1 MDQAKIGSFLKALR
15 SEKHLTQ
22 EQLAEQFYTSSRTI
36 SRWENGKN
44 LPDISVLIELA
55 DFYGVDIR
63 EILDGERK
71 TGNLDAEPKDTLT
84 EMAAYVNDEKRKF
97 IRSTII
103 DSASFWAAALLFWIL
118 FRTSGWLSDD
128 EITGVLFGAAAYGLM
143 VEYIKIEPD
152 MKQTKIV
159 KLVYLILSGAFYISS
174 VLSFL
179 DGIAPLGIFFLIFG
193 TVFFFCCVKADAIIK
208 ARKGKE

>member
-71 TGNLDAEPKDTLT
+71 
-84 EMAAYVNDEKRKF
+84 F
-97 IRSTII
+97 IRSAII

-128 EITGVLFGAAAYGLM
+128 EIIGVLFGAAACGLM
-143 VEYIKIEPD
+143 VEYIKIQPD

-159 KLVYLILSGAFYISS
+159 RLVYLILSGAFYISS
-174 VLSFL
+174 VLSLL